1 MTDELSKEQLAKQSE
16 LRYRRLFET
25 AQDGI
30 LILDFQTGVIQ
41 DANPFITNLL
51 GFTRDEL
58 IGKELW
64 EIGAMVDKAAALSA
78 FTVPSSTG
86 TNEPDEIC
94 VPVPPEVLSIGLS
107 TPR

>member
-1 MTDELSKEQLAKQSE
+1 MADELSKEQLVKQTE
-16 LRYRRLFET
+16 IRYRRLFET

-41 DANPFITNLL
+41 DANPFIINLL

-64 EIGAMVDKAAALSA
+64 EIGAMVDKAAALTA
-78 FTVPSSTG
+78 FTVLKDKGYIRYEDLPLKRK
-86 TNEPDEIC
+86 DEKIING
-94 VPVPPEVLSIGLS
+94 EIS
-107 TPR
+107 